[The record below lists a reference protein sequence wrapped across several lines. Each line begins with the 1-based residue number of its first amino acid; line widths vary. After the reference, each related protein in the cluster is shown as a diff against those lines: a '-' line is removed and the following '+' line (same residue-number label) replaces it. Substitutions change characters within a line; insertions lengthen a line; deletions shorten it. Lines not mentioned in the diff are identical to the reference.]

1 MHCTFCIV
9 PQTRGTERSRSIDE
23 IVNEVRDLVSRG
35 VKEITLLGQIVNLY
49 GRHEFPK
56 IDNKSPFVQ
65 LLEAVHTVDGLERL
79 RFTSPHPIGFRDD
92 LIDAISRLP
101 KLAEHVHLPLQSG
114 SNKILKAMHRAYTA
128 EKYVDLVLRIR
139 RARYG
144 VAITTDVIVGFPGET
159 EDDYQ
164 QTRDLVEQIQFDN
177 AFVFRYSPRR
187 GTPAANMPD
196 QIGERAKEE
205 RNQDLLRIVNES
217 NRRKLERLVGR
228 DVEILCEG
236 PSKTNPAR
244 LMGRTRTNKIVVFP
258 PSPRLRRT
266 GEGGDE
272 MIGELVGVRIER
284 ANGFSLYGTP
294 ILERD
299 TNCTNYHESHHV

>member
-9 PQTRGTERSRSIDE
+9 PKTRGAERSRSIGE
-23 IVNEVRDLVSRG
+23 IGAEVRNLVSRG
-35 VKEITLLGQIVNLY
+35 VKEVTLLGQIVNLY

-56 IDNKSPFVQ
+56 VDDKSPFVQ
-65 LLEAVHTVDGLERL
+65 LLESVHEIEGLERL

-128 EKYVDLVLRIR
+128 EKYFDLVERIR
-139 RARYG
+139 RARNG

-159 EDDYQ
+159 DDDYR
-164 QTRDLVEQIQFDN
+164 QTRDLAEEIQFDN

-187 GTPAANMPD
+187 DTPAAEMPD
-196 QIGERAKEE
+196 QIDEHLKEE
-205 RNQDLLRIVNES
+205 RNQDLLEVVNKS
-217 NRRKLERLVGR
+217 NRRILERLVGSQ
-228 DVEILCEG
+228 VEVLCEG
-236 PSKTNPAR
+236 PSKTNRER

-258 PSPRLRRT
+258 PSPSILRSKST
-266 GEGGDE
+266 KDE
-272 MIGELVGVRIER
+272 KPRPTAESEEFVGQLVNVRIER

-294 ILERD
+294 LLE
-299 TNCTNYHESHHV
+299 